1 MWVVVVIVVLAAEHT
16 PMQDAILNRTMRLT
30 IVGTSSVMALA
41 CLILAYTAIF
51 ELLSARWTDAA
62 FRLAWSAGAAVG
74 ALLLIY
80 YRGELIDD

>member
-1 MWVVVVIVVLAAEHT
+1 
-16 PMQDAILNRTMRLT
+16 MQDAILNRTLRLT
-30 IVGTSSVMALA
+30 IVGTISAMSLA

-51 ELLSARWTDAA
+51 DLFARHWTDAA
-62 FRLAWSAGAAVG
+62 ARMVWSTSAALA